1 LSRSSANKEVLPVRK
16 IIVLGAVIAVVAAIA
31 TPSAVAGNAHFI
43 KSATSVSL
51 DGANLVC
58 SFKEAGLQS
67 GSVETIRCDANALTT
82 YECVNG
88 GSKNPSASNKTTR
101 ETRAGN
107 TGTFSA
113 DRNGNVVGSIS
124 VSPPSAADLGFTCP
138 PGQTVTFVS
147 VTYSG
152 VTITDQTSG
161 ASTTFP
167 GTFTF
172 TNPSA
177 P

>member
-1 LSRSSANKEVLPVRK
+1 MA
-16 IIVLGAVIAVVAAIA
+16 AVA
-31 TPSAVAGNAHFI
+31 PSAIAGNAHFI

-58 SFKEAGLQS
+58 SFKEAGLAS
-67 GSVETIRCDANALTT
+67 GSVETIRCDADALTT

-88 GSKNPSASNKTTR
+88 GNKNPSASNKTTTQSR
-101 ETRAGN
+101 VGN
-107 TGTFSA
+107 SGTFSA
-113 DRNGNVVGSIS
+113 DKNGNVVGSIT
-124 VSPPSAADLGFTCP
+124 VSPPSATALGFTCP
-138 PGQTVTFVS
+138 SGQTVTFVG

-152 VTITDQTSG
+152 VTITDVTSG

-167 GTFTF
+167 GTFSY

>member
-1 LSRSSANKEVLPVRK
+1 MKKVIAVAV
-16 IIVLGAVIAVVAAIA
+16 VLGVVAAIV
-31 TPSAVAGNAHFI
+31 PSAIAGNAHFI
-43 KSATSVSL
+43 KSATSASL

-58 SFKEAGLQS
+58 TFKEAGLES
-67 GSVETIRCDANALTT
+67 GSTEMIRCDANALTT

-88 GSKNPSASNKTTR
+88 GEKNPSAANKTTTQSR
-101 ETRAGN
+101 VGN

-113 DRNGNVVGSIS
+113 DKNGNVVGSIT
-124 VSPPSAADLGFTCP
+124 VTPPSAAALGFSCP

-152 VTITDQTSG
+152 VTVTDLTSG
-161 ASTTFP
+161 ASSAIS